1 MYKNIKSCVRINS
14 TCSNFFTS
22 NIGVRQGENLSP
34 LLFSIFLNDLH
45 NYFAEDVNLQGVT
58 IANDQ
63 NLNELYNFLKIYILL
78 YADDTVILSENEQD
92 FQNALN
98 MYVNYCEQWKLT
110 INFSKT
116 KIVIFS
122 KGVLRNGYTFTMK
135 NEMIEIVD
143 EFKYLGVV
151 FSRSGSFLNAKKHI
165 ASQATR
171 AMYSLI
177 RNVNRLDLPIDMQI
191 DLFNKAVKP
200 ILLFGAEIWGY
211 GNLDVLERIQL
222 HFLKHILK
230 MKNSTPNNMV
240 YGETGCYPL
249 QIDIEER
256 IISFW
261 SRIYTFE
268 NAQTSKLSVIM
279 YQYLY
284 KLSCNLNANILKRR
298 FPWIHAVK
306 TILLKTG
313 LSNIWDSQSCLNIKW
328 LKLSVRQ
335 KLKDLF
341 INEWFACV
349 ENSNKSITYRIFKH
363 SFGMESYLSNTPKL
377 YLFYMIKFRTRNHR
391 LPVETGGWSKIPIH
405 LRVCNLCQNQL
416 GDEFHFLFQCPIFEI
431 ERKLYL
437 KPYFYRRPSTFKMDQ
452 LFNTTSKSDFLKLC
466 KFVKIILTNR
476 FDY

>member
-1 MYKNIKSCVRINS
+1 
-14 TCSNFFTS
+14 
-22 NIGVRQGENLSP
+22 
-34 LLFSIFLNDLH
+34 
-45 NYFAEDVNLQGVT
+45 
-58 IANDQ
+58 
-63 NLNELYNFLKIYILL
+63 
-78 YADDTVILSENEQD
+78 
-92 FQNALN
+92 
-98 MYVNYCEQWKLT
+98 
-110 INFSKT
+110 
-116 KIVIFS
+116 
-122 KGVLRNGYTFTMK
+122 
-135 NEMIEIVD
+135 
-143 EFKYLGVV
+143 
-151 FSRSGSFLNAKKHI
+151 
-165 ASQATR
+165 
-171 AMYSLI
+171 MYSLI

-222 HFLKHILK
+222 RFLKHILK

-268 NAQTSKLSVIM
+268 NAQTSKLSVVM
-279 YQYLY
+279 YQHLY

-298 FPWIHAVK
+298 FPWLHAVK

-328 LKLSVRQ
+328 LKLSVRL